1 MDKRNIKT
9 QKMKGFSLFEIL
21 LTVAILLLLS
31 VFLFP
36 FTIGKLQEAQ
46 LKNYS
51 AELVEDIYLQQQQA
65 RNKNIHTGVKLES
78 GKYSLFTGETLES
91 STEKDVRNLD
101 KGYTISNI
109 ALNEGT
115 TILFS
120 PGSIR
125 PTKFGTFVLNRGQ
138 SHIRIYINKE
148 GLIGNEKM

>member
-1 MDKRNIKT
+1 MDKGNMQI
-9 QKMKGFSLFEIL
+9 QKMKGFSLLEII

-31 VFLFP
+31 IFLFP
-36 FTIGKLQEAQ
+36 FTLGKFQEVQ

-51 AELVEDIYLQQQQA
+51 TKLVEDIYFQQQQA
-65 RNKNIHTGVKLES
+65 RNQNIYTGIALES
-78 GKYSLFTGETLES
+78 GKYTLFTGETLES
-91 STEKDVRNLD
+91 STEKDVKNLE

-109 ALNEGT
+109 SLNEGT

-120 PGSIR
+120 PGSVK

-138 SHIRIYINKE
+138 SSIRIYINKE

>member
-1 MDKRNIKT
+1 MDKRNIQI
-9 QKMKGFSLFEIL
+9 QKIEGFSLFEIL
-21 LTVAILLLLS
+21 LTIAILLLLS

-36 FTIGKLQEAQ
+36 FTIGKLQEVQ

-51 AELVEDIYLQQQQA
+51 TTLTEDIYFQQQQA
-65 RNKNIHTGVKLES
+65 RNKNIHTGIKLES
-78 GKYSLFTGETLES
+78 GKYTLFTGETFES
-91 STEKDVRNLD
+91 ATEKDVKNLD

-109 ALNEGT
+109 SLNEGT

-120 PGSIR
+120 PGSIK

-138 SHIRIYINKE
+138 SHMRIYINKE